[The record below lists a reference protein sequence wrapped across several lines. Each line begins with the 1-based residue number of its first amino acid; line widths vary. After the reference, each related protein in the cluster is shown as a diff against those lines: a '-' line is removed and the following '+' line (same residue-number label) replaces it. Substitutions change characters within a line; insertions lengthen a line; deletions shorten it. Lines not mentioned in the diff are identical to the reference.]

1 MLKWES
7 KTEVQKTR
15 IIFCLV
21 LATFLAEV
29 LVRFYF
35 SDFTKSVHT
44 YRDELRYLQI
54 AKSIWTRGSLSIYGT
69 DNDYQ
74 KILYSLILAPTFFI
88 KNSITRV
95 KIISLINAVLVAST
109 VFPSYL
115 ISKKIS
121 NNNHKIV
128 LLSLLLVSVLPDMC
142 YSITFMSE
150 NLFLPLGMWE
160 VYFLIVLLSETDH
173 KKQVLLSIF
182 NGIFSYALYLT
193 KEVSL
198 YFVISFVIVSI
209 LLSVRNRSITGLLRS
224 CVGYVLS
231 FGACFL
237 LAKLTIFNSM
247 GNSYDQTSLSQIGT
261 HYKMEYMIYAIG
273 VHVLFLLMVYMFFT
287 LVYPGVSFKTLTD
300 IQKTS
305 YLFIAL
311 CVIINIFTIAFTISV
326 REDLGRVIPRQHM
339 RYYAPLIMP
348 VFIIFL
354 CALEGKKEEKTS
366 KRNYL
371 LIILTAVFA
380 TLFLCKA
387 NTRIPYTIADFT
399 NLRIYN
405 FAFDFHFQDIV
416 EGEGAVVFNNGLVL
430 LKIFV
435 LIFLVLGCFL
445 LISKNKKVCITFF
458 IISILLFE
466 LSNSALAI
474 RLIKSNYFVSDEQI
488 KSAEKLNEYLDGVN
502 GNILVVVDYLLVENL
517 LIDTYVR
524 SEYCVI
530 TEEQLQQASLDG
542 EYIDLNET
550 KFQTIYKNYNTSY
563 SEYNDFD
570 YIISY
575 HELPFAEGKV
585 EEIEDVEWDKV
596 HIYRN
601 LSPTQLWVNYNL

>member
-21 LATFLAEV
+21 MITFLAEV
-29 LVRFYF
+29 LIRFYF

-54 AKSIWTRGSLSIYGT
+54 AKSIWANGSLSVYGT

-74 KILYSLILAPTFFI
+74 KILYSLILFPTFFI

-95 KIISLINAVLVAST
+95 RIISLINSVLIGST

-115 ISKKIS
+115 ISKKLS
-121 NNNHKIV
+121 GNNHKII

-142 YSITFMSE
+142 FSLTFMSE
-150 NLFLPLGMWE
+150 NLFLPMGMWE
-160 VYFLIVLLSETDH
+160 VYFLIALLSETDH
-173 KKQVLLSIF
+173 KKQVFLSIF
-182 NGIFSYALYLT
+182 NGIFSYAIYLT

-209 LLSVRNRSITGLLRS
+209 LLSIRNRSISGLLRS

-261 HYKMEYMIYAIG
+261 HYRLEYMFYSIG
-273 VHVLFLLMVYMFFT
+273 VHVLFLLLVYMFFT
-287 LVYPGVSFKTLTD
+287 LVYPGISFKALSD
-300 IQKTS
+300 IQKIS

-311 CVIINIFTIAFTISV
+311 CVLINIFTIAFSISV
-326 REDLGRVIPRQHM
+326 REDLGRIIPRQHM

-354 CALEGKKEEKTS
+354 CALEGNKEEKP

-380 TLFLCKA
+380 TMFLCKA

-405 FAFDFHFQDIV
+405 FAFDFHFQDIT
-416 EGEGAVVFNNGLVL
+416 EGEGAVIFNNGIVL
-430 LKIFV
+430 FKIFV
-435 LIFLVLGCFL
+435 LAYLALGCFL
-445 LISKNKKVCITFF
+445 LISKNKKVCLTFF

-474 RLIKSNYFVSDEQI
+474 RQIKSNYSVSDEQI
-488 KSAEKLNEYLDGVN
+488 KYAEKLNEYLDGVN

-517 LIDTYVR
+517 LIDTYVT

-530 TEEQLQQASLDG
+530 NEGQLQQANSDEG
-542 EYIDLNET
+542 YIDLNET
-550 KFQTIYKNYNTSY
+550 KFQTIYKNHNTVY

-575 HELPFAEGKV
+575 HELPFEYGRV
-585 EEIEDVEWDKV
+585 EEIEDVEWDKIHV
-596 HIYRN
+596 YHN
-601 LSPTQLWVNYNL
+601 LYPTQLWLKYN

>member
-1 MLKWES
+1 MFKWES

-35 SDFTKSVHT
+35 SDFSKSVHT

-54 AKSIWTRGSLSIYGT
+54 AKSIWAGGSLSIYGT

-74 KILYSLILAPTFFI
+74 KILYSLLLFPTFYI
-88 KNSITRV
+88 NNSITRV
-95 KIISLINAVLVAST
+95 RIISLINSVLVGST

-121 NNNHKIV
+121 NNNHKII

-173 KKQVLLSIF
+173 KRQVFLSIF

-198 YFVISFVIVSI
+198 YFVIAFVIVSI
-209 LLSVRNRSITGLLRS
+209 ILSVRNRSITGLLRS

-231 FGACFL
+231 FGTCFL

-261 HYKMEYMIYAIG
+261 QYKMEYMIYAIG

-287 LVYPGVSFKTLTD
+287 LVYPGVSFKNLSD

-311 CVIINIFTIAFTISV
+311 CILINIFTIAFTISV
-326 REDLGRVIPRQHM
+326 REDLGRIIPRQHM

-380 TLFLCKA
+380 TMLLCNA

-416 EGEGAVVFNNGLVL
+416 EGEGAVVFNNGIVL
-430 LKIFV
+430 FKIFV
-435 LIFLVLGCFL
+435 LAFLVLGCFL

-466 LSNSALAI
+466 LSNSVLAT
-474 RLIKSNYFVSDEQI
+474 RLIKSHYSVSDEQVR
-488 KSAEKLNEYLDGVN
+488 SAEKLNEYLDGVN

-530 TEEQLQQASLDG
+530 TEEQLQQASLDE
-542 EYIDLNET
+542 EYIDLSKT

-585 EEIEDVEWDKV
+585 EEIEEVEWDKV
-596 HIYRN
+596 HIYHN
-601 LSPTQLWVNYNL
+601 LSPTQLWLKY